1 MSKFL
6 PVDVIDTL
14 KHYGVKNLDE
24 IPKVL
29 EENRQFVAQFPEATK
44 WLGQF
49 YRRMKTHIRREF
61 EK

>member
-14 KHYGVKNLDE
+14 KHYGINNLDE

-29 EENRQFVAQFPEATK
+29 DENKQFVKQFPEATK
-44 WLGQF
+44 WLAQF
-49 YRRMKTHIRREF
+49 YHRMKTSIRREF